1 LRDRTE
7 RMDTNTSTVNGVTA
21 TESQHQQ
28 EKLQQGQ
35 EMSSVSTMDAD
46 LEGQKVEQLDAD
58 SGDGGEIVKPPSADF
73 PDLAPSR
80 SMEFPDG
87 IISIS
92 LLD

>member
-1 LRDRTE
+1 
-7 RMDTNTSTVNGVTA
+7 MDTNISTANGVA
-21 TESQHQQ
+21 AKESQHQQ

-35 EMSSVSTMDAD
+35 EMSSASTLDAD
-46 LEGQKVEQLDAD
+46 LELQKVEQDSGVDAD

-87 IISIS
+87 IVSIS